1 MKIVTRPRGGGKTTE
16 AIEWLLEGDRASNS
30 LGWTRALL
38 VANEAE
44 SRRIRGIIR
53 GKAFGL
59 LRYETFQNRGIPVVS
74 VHDVRFSPERVLP
87 SQGVQ
92 VMVDN
97 ADLVLSALLGTQLA
111 GVTITTDESAI
122 NEPQGGDA
130 SWV

>member
-1 MKIVTRPRGGGKTTE
+1 MKIITRPRGGGKTTE
-16 AIEWLLEGDRASNS
+16 AVEWLLEGDRASNS

-44 SRRIRGIIR
+44 SRRIRGIVR

-59 LRYETFQNRGIPVVS
+59 LRYENFQRYGIPVVS
-74 VHDVRFSPERVLP
+74 VVDVRFSPEKVLP

-92 VMVDN
+92 VMVD
-97 ADLVLSALLGTQLA
+97 DVDRVLSALLGTQLA
-111 GVTITTDESAI
+111 GVTITTDEPAI
-122 NEPQGGDA
+122 EPQGGDA

>member
-38 VANEAE
+38 VANESE
-44 SRRIRGIIR
+44 SRRVREIVR

-59 LRYETFQNRGIPVVS
+59 LRYENFQRYGIPVVS
-74 VHDVRFSPERVLP
+74 VVDVRFSPEQVLP
-87 SQGVQ
+87 REGVQ

-97 ADLVLSALLGTQLA
+97 ADMVLSALLGAQLA
-111 GVTITTDESAI
+111 GVTITTDEQVA
-122 NEPQGGDA
+122 EPQGGDA